1 MINTKLLTRVFKVLC
16 LIGLILMTMNSCNDS
31 NPLSNEPESRLLSQ
45 EQNTMLP
52 GELPQPMIVGGY
64 PVNPAC
70 PNCKYDFMV
79 SLQTD
84 GWFGGHFCG
93 GSLVRED
100 WVVTAAH
107 CVIGDSPSNIEVVI
121 GLHNVN
127 GTTGQ
132 QTRNVSE
139 IIIHPQYS
147 NNSLNNDY
155 ALLRLSSPI
164 TDFEPIKLVTSDDH
178 DNEPVISTTM
188 GWGATSSGGSSS
200 NILLEVD
207 VPIDDSCG
215 SYSNSDITNNMVCA
229 GDSNGGEDSCQ
240 GDSGGPLIM
249 TNSDGEYELIGIV
262 SWGYGCAEAQYPG
275 VYSRIYPRL
284 DWFFNYIGEPE
295 EDFVVELYGDVNF
308 DGTIDITDVITLIN
322 FVLNSQIPTEEES
335 LTADMNQDSIVN
347 ILDVIL
353 VVNEILGTTFA
364 QSVQWLEE
372 NFPSLKTKER
382 LSKLD
387 KSQFFSKKYCC
398 SEKQKEMTCD
408 EIKKEYEKL
417 LKENKTLK
425 KNVEFWKKMDTEKM
439 IMLQKWSPIIQE
451 IHGRK

>member
-1 MINTKLLTRVFKVLC
+1 MWNIKLITKIFKVIC
-16 LIGLILMTMNSCNDS
+16 LLGLILLVMNSCDDSS
-31 NPLSNEPESRLLSQ
+31 NPLSNEEPCCVNPPYHETMSM
-45 EQNTMLP
+45 EQHTMLP

-64 PVNPAC
+64 PVDPAC

-107 CVIGDSPSNIEVVI
+107 CVQGTSPSSIEVVI

-127 GTTGQ
+127 GTNGS
-132 QTRNVSE
+132 QTRDVDQ

-147 NNSLNNDY
+147 GNSLNNDY

-164 TDFEPIKLVTSDDH
+164 TDFEPIQLCTDTAH
-178 DNEPVISTTM
+178 DEEPVMSTTM

-229 GDSNGGEDSCQ
+229 GDGNGGEDSCQ

-249 TNSDGEYELIGIV
+249 TNDDGEYELIGIV

-275 VYSRIYPRL
+275 VYSKIHSRL
-284 DWFFNYIGEPE
+284 DWFFQYIGEPE
-295 EDFVVELYGDVNF
+295 EDFVVDLYGDVNF
-308 DGTIDITDVITLIN
+308 DNSLDITDVILLIN
-322 FVLNSQIPTEEES
+322 FVLGQTPTEEES

-353 VVNEILGTTFA
+353 LVNEILGTTFS

-382 LSKLD
+382 LQALD
-387 KSQFFSKKYCC
+387 KSIYFAK
-398 SEKQKEMTCD
+398 
-408 EIKKEYEKL
+408 
-417 LKENKTLK
+417 
-425 KNVEFWKKMDTEKM
+425 
-439 IMLQKWSPIIQE
+439 
-451 IHGRK
+451 